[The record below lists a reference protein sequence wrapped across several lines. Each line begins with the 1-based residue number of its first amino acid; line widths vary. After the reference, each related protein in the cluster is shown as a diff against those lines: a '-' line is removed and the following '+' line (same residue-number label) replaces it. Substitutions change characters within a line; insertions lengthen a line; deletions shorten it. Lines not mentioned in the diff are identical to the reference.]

1 MSTAAQPLL
10 MTEEAYLLAEESAD
24 YKSEYI
30 DGQIYVMSGAKAN
43 HNLITGNVY
52 REMGNYLKG
61 KPCRPYISDMKVKIG
76 SKFFYPDVMVDCA
89 ALSGGSVY
97 TDNPTLIV
105 EVLSASTRRL
115 DETTKRIAYM
125 QIPALQEYVLI
136 EQDFVKVEVMRR
148 SEGWLSARYYL
159 GDEVTFESIGLT
171 VAVAALYDRVENSDM
186 AAWLRRGEGEPEVQP
201 ER

>member
-1 MSTAAQPLL
+1 MSTAEQPLL
-10 MTEEAYLLAEESAD
+10 MSEEAYLLGEESAE

-30 DGQIYVMSGAKAN
+30 DGHVYAMSGAKAN
-43 HNLITGNVY
+43 HNRIAGNVHVVFHAH
-52 REMGNYLKG
+52 LKG
-61 KPCRPYISDMKVKIG
+61 KPCQPYVSDMKVKIG
-76 SKFFYPDVMVDCA
+76 SKFFYPDVMVDCTT
-89 ALSGGSVY
+89 LPGGSVY

-115 DETTKRIAYM
+115 DETTKRVAYM

-148 SEGWLSARYYL
+148 SEGWLSAKYYL

-171 VAVAALYDRVENSDM
+171 VKVADLYDRVENADM
-186 AAWLRRGEGEPEVQP
+186 AAWLRGEAVQE

>member
-1 MSTAAQPLL
+1 MSTAEQPLL
-10 MTEEAYLLAEESAD
+10 MTEEAYLLAEESAE

-30 DGQIYVMSGAKAN
+30 DGHIYAMSGAKAN
-43 HNLITGNVY
+43 HNRIAGNVY
-52 REMGNYLKG
+52 REMANHLKG
-61 KPCRPYISDMKVKIG
+61 KPCQPYVSDMKVKIG
-76 SKFFYPDVMVDCA
+76 SKFFYPDVMVDCTT
-89 ALSGGSVY
+89 LPGGSVY

-115 DETTKRIAYM
+115 DETTKRVAYM

-148 SEGWLSARYYL
+148 SEGWQSAKYYL

-171 VAVAALYDRVENSDM
+171 VKVADLYDRVENADM
-186 AAWLRRGEGEPEVQP
+186 AAWLRGEAVQE